1 MAKKTS
7 IGGQA
12 IIEGVMMRG
21 PGKIAIA
28 VRKPDGEIV
37 VKVDDNIPITK
48 KNKFY
53 GLPIIRG
60 AISLFDSMIIGIKA
74 LTYSASFFDEPEEE
88 DKFDKFLKA
97 KLGDKTDDYIIGFSM
112 IVSFII
118 AIGLF
123 FILPTFAAS
132 IIKKL
137 TSNPILINLLEGVL
151 RIVIFFFY
159 LFFISRMKEIQ
170 RVFEYHGAEHKSIFC
185 YEAEL
190 PLTPENA
197 TKFDTLHPR
206 CGTNFMLIVMVIS
219 IIIFSFL
226 GWPNLLIRILSRIIL
241 LPVVAGV
248 SYEILKWFG
257 RSDSLIAKI
266 FMYPGMILQRLT
278 TRKPDDS
285 QLEVA
290 LAALMAVLP
299 DSEGMDDKW

>member
-37 VKVDDNIPITK
+37 IKVEDNIPITK

-88 DKFDKFLKA
+88 DKFDKFLKD

-112 IVSFII
+112 VISFII

-132 IIKKL
+132 IIKKI
-137 TSNPILINLLEGVL
+137 TSNPIIINLLEGVL
-151 RIVIFFFY
+151 RIVIFVVY

-219 IIIFSFL
+219 IITFSFL
-226 GWPNLLIRILSRIIL
+226 GWPNLLMRIISRVVL
-241 LPVVAGV
+241 LPLIAGI
-248 SYEILKWFG
+248 SYEVLKWFG

-290 LAALMAVLP
+290 LAALKAVIP
-299 DSEGMDDKW
+299 EGVDDKW

>member
-12 IIEGVMMRG
+12 VIEGVMMRG
-21 PGKIAIA
+21 PGKIAVA
-28 VRKPDGEIV
+28 VRKPNGEIE
-37 VKVDDNIPITK
+37 VKVDDNVPVTKRHKLFGIPIV
-48 KNKFY
+48 
-53 GLPIIRG
+53 RG
-60 AISLFDSMIIGIKA
+60 AVSLIESMVIGIKA

-88 DKFDKFLKA
+88 DKFDKFLKD
-97 KLGDKTDDYIIGFSM
+97 KLGDKTDDVIIGFSM
-112 IVSFII
+112 VVSFAI

-137 TSNPILINLLEGVL
+137 TKNPILINLLEGVL

-159 LFFISRMKEIQ
+159 LFFISKMKEIQ

-190 PLTPENA
+190 ELTPENA
-197 TKFDTLHPR
+197 MKFDTLHPR

-219 IIIFSFL
+219 IVIFSFL
-226 GWPNLLIRILSRIIL
+226 GWPSLLWRILSRVIL

-248 SYEILKWFG
+248 SYEVLKWFG
-257 RSDSLIAKI
+257 RSESTFAKVM
-266 FMYPGMILQRLT
+266 MYPGMKLQRLT
-278 TRKPDDS
+278 TRTPDAS
-285 QLEVA
+285 QVEVA
-290 LAALMAVLP
+290 IASLKAVLP
-299 DSEGMDDKW
+299 NGEDDKW

>member
-28 VRKPDGEIV
+28 VRKPDGEIE
-37 VKVDDNIPITK
+37 VKVDDNVPITK
-48 KNKFY
+48 RHKIL

-60 AISLFDSMIIGIKA
+60 AVSLFESMAIGIKA
-74 LTYSASFFDEPEEE
+74 LTYSASFFEEPEEE
-88 DKFDKFLKA
+88 DKFDKFLKS

-112 IVSFII
+112 VISFAI
-118 AIGLF
+118 AIGIF

-132 IIKKL
+132 IIKKVTL
-137 TSNPILINLLEGVL
+137 NPVLINLLEGVL
-151 RIVIFFFY
+151 RIIIFIVY

-190 PLTPENA
+190 KLTPENA
-197 TKFDTLHPR
+197 QKFDTLHPR

-219 IIIFSFL
+219 IITFSFF
-226 GWPNLLIRILSRIIL
+226 GWPNLVMRILSRIIL
-241 LPVVAGV
+241 LPVVAGI
-248 SYEILKWFG
+248 SYEVLKWFG
-257 RSDSLIAKI
+257 RSDSTFAKI

-290 LAALMAVLP
+290 IAALKAVLP
-299 DSEGMDDKW
+299 DGEDDKW

>member
-28 VRKPDGEIV
+28 VRKPNGEID
-37 VKVDDNIPITK
+37 VKVEDSVPIAK
-48 KNKFY
+48 RHKIL
-53 GLPIIRG
+53 GLPIVRG
-60 AISLFDSMIIGIKA
+60 AVSLFESMAIGLKA
-74 LTYSASFFDEPEEE
+74 LTYSASFFEEPEEE
-88 DKFDKFLKA
+88 DKFDKFLKS
-97 KLGDKTDDYIIGFSM
+97 KLGDKTDNYIIGFSM
-112 IVSFII
+112 VIAFAV

-132 IIKKL
+132 VIKKI
-137 TSNPILINLLEGVL
+137 TSNTILINLLEGAL
-151 RIVIFFFY
+151 RLIVFFLY
-159 LFFISRMKEIQ
+159 LFVISKMKEIQ

-190 PLTPENA
+190 PLTPQNA
-197 TKFDTLHPR
+197 QKFDTLHPR
-206 CGTNFMLIVMVIS
+206 CGTNFMFIVMAIS
-219 IIIFSFL
+219 IVIFSFL
-226 GWPNLLIRILSRIIL
+226 GWPGLLERIVSRIVL

-248 SYEILKWFG
+248 SYEVLKWFG
-257 RSDSLIAKI
+257 KSDSTIAKI
-266 FMYPGMILQRLT
+266 LMYPGLMLQRLT

-290 LAALMAVLP
+290 IAALKAVMP
-299 DSEGMDDKW
+299 DGEDDKW

>member
-28 VRKPDGEIV
+28 VRKPDGEIE

-48 KNKFY
+48 KNKIY

-74 LTYSASFFDEPEEE
+74 LTYSASFFDEPEKE
-88 DKFDKFLKA
+88 DKFDKFLKD

-112 IVSFII
+112 VISFII

-132 IIKKL
+132 IIKKM
-137 TSNPILINLLEGVL
+137 TSNPFLINLLEGVL

-159 LFFISRMKEIQ
+159 LFFISKMKEIQ

-226 GWPNLLIRILSRIIL
+226 GWPNLLMRILSRIIL

-278 TRKPDDS
+278 TRRPDES

-290 LAALMAVLP
+290 LAALKAVIP
-299 DSEGMDDKW
+299 EGEGLDDKW

>member
-37 VKVDDNIPITK
+37 VKVDDNVPITK

-112 IVSFII
+112 IISFII

-219 IIIFSFL
+219 IVIFSFL
-226 GWPNLLIRILSRIIL
+226 GWPNLLMRILSRIVL

-299 DSEGMDDKW
+299 DGEGMDDKW